1 MKMYTKLI
9 FLNKQMNKYI
19 PANAMNFLTEE
30 IEPVARFILSTYKK
44 TNTEQEY
51 NTTLLL
57 IMRMIKM
64 GTSSREKMF
73 CKKENI
79 LREPGNLN

>member
-1 MKMYTKLI
+1 
-9 FLNKQMNKYI
+9 MNKYI

-79 LREPGNLN
+79 LREPGNLNWCISPANPT